1 MDENY
6 ISKAESYLNLYSVIK
21 QKASGNEQAAVAVF
35 HEIAKDIRVSEMKQE
50 RDQRNGDL
58 ATKKQL
64 AYLKKL
70 GIKMIPGMTKKQ
82 ASELID
88 NAKGNDF

>member
-6 ISKAESYLNLYSVIK
+6 ISNVESYLNLYSVIK
-21 QKASGNEQAAVAVF
+21 QKASGNEQAAAAVF

-50 RDQRNGDL
+50 REQRNGDL
-58 ATKKQL
+58 ATEKQL